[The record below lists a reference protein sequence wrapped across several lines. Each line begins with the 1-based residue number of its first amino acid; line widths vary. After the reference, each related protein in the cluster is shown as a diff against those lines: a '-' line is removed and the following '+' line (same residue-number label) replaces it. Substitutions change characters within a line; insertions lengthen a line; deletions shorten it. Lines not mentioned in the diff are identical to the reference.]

1 MFHQQG
7 SKGECA
13 MCLYQLLCGGGNK
26 KNRGKWKME
35 NAGKRLEGME
45 ERQLLF
51 TTAVF
56 LRGGTG
62 EWGGETRKIREK
74 KGREIKC
81 RGL

>member
-26 KNRGKWKME
+26 KIGESGKWKMRE
-35 NAGKRLEGME
+35 GRLEGME
-45 ERQLLF
+45 ERQLVF
-51 TTAVF
+51 TTAVL

-62 EWGGETRKIREK
+62 EWGGETRKIRKK

-81 RGL
+81 WGL

>member
-1 MFHQQG
+1 
-7 SKGECA
+7 
-13 MCLYQLLCGGGNK
+13 
-26 KNRGKWKME
+26 ME

-45 ERQLLF
+45 ERQLVF
-51 TTAVF
+51 TTAVL

-62 EWGGETRKIREK
+62 EWGGETRKIRGK